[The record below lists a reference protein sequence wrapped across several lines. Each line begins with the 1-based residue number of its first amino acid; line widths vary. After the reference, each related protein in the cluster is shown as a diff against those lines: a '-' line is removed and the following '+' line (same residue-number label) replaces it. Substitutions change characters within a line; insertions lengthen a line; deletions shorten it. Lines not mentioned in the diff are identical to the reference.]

1 MVSYKKRQKLKK
13 YKWGGRVTVKQRPN
27 CNPVVVGHTVSD
39 KSCLTK
45 PLMSSV
51 NFGGDKTIRDVIKEC
66 EGDDMCVISKIPD
79 SEQKEAIKNEAFV
92 PKQPA
97 EWSLNINEW
106 LSDTDILNVIQQ
118 YVEAYKEFEF
128 LGPSYIDFDYR
139 EHGTCVEESLCKF
152 SLAEYIKK
160 GKTKIGIILNLD
172 DHTKS
177 GSHWVSMF
185 IDVKRRFIF
194 YFDSAGESIP
204 KEVGVLIARIK
215 QQAKDLHM
223 RFRVYENS
231 PFEHQYG
238 GTECGMYS
246 LFFLITMLTNK
257 YEDKPF
263 KNTKHIVNFFKRYRI
278 PDKYMEKMRF
288 RYFYS

>member
-1 MVSYKKRQKLKK
+1 MTSYKKRNKHKK
-13 YKWGGRVTVKQRPN
+13 GGRATIKTRPN
-27 CNPVVVGHTVSD
+27 CNPAVVGHTVSD

-45 PLMSSV
+45 PLLSGI
-51 NFGGDKTIRDVIKEC
+51 NFGGNQSIRDVMKEC
-66 EGDDMCVISKIPD
+66 DGDDVCVIGKIPD
-79 SEQKEAIKNEAFV
+79 AELKEKIKNEAFV

-106 LSDTDILNVIQQ
+106 LSDTDIVNVINQ
-118 YVEAYKEFEF
+118 YMDGYKDFQF
-128 LGPSYIDFDYR
+128 LGPSYIDFDYV
-139 EHGTCVEESLCKF
+139 EDGTCVEESLCKF
-152 SLAEYIKK
+152 SLSEYIKK

-177 GSHWVSMF
+177 GSHWVSLF
-185 IDVKRRFIF
+185 IDVKRRFMF

-215 QQAKDLHM
+215 QQAKQLHM

-278 PDKYMEKMRF
+278 PDKYMEKMRYE
-288 RYFYS
+288 YFYS

>member
-1 MVSYKKRQKLKK
+1 MASYKKRNKQKN
-13 YKWGGRVTVKQRPN
+13 GGKATIKRRPN
-27 CNPVVVGHTVSD
+27 CNPAVAGHTVTD

-45 PLMSSV
+45 PLLSSV
-51 NFGGDKTIRDVIKEC
+51 KFEGNQSIRDVMKEC
-66 EGDDMCVISKIPD
+66 EGDDVCVIGKIPD
-79 SEQKEAIKNEAFV
+79 AELKEEIKNKAFV

-106 LSDTDILNVIQQ
+106 LSDTDIVNVINQ
-118 YVEAYKEFEF
+118 YMEAHKEFQF

-139 EHGTCVEESLCKF
+139 EGGTCVEESLCKF
-152 SLAEYIKK
+152 SLSEYIKK
-160 GKTKIGIILNLD
+160 GKTKIGIIFNLD

-177 GSHWVSMF
+177 GSHWVSLF
-185 IDVKRRFIF
+185 IDVKRRFMF

-204 KEVGVLIARIK
+204 KEVRILISRIK
-215 QQAKDLHM
+215 QQAKPLHM

-257 YEDKPF
+257 YEDKTF

-278 PDKYMEKMRF
+278 PDKYMEKMRYE
-288 RYFYS
+288 YFYS